1 MREYL
6 MKLREENGG
15 SQEEIA
21 KEIGVCQQF
30 YSMIEQG
37 KRQKD
42 LDLSLALKLAKCF
55 GVSIDFIIAEE
66 EKLKREAV

>member
-6 MKLREENGG
+6 KKLREEKGG
-15 SQEEIA
+15 SQEAIA

-42 LDLSLALKLAKCF
+42 LDLSLALKIANVF
-55 GVSIDFIIAEE
+55 DVSVGF
-66 EKLKREAV
+66 EAPAIT